1 MADVEGL
8 PVHTF
13 GRTLAKVKRYAREAL
28 ATHLDIDLDNNDWG
42 AAL

>member
-1 MADVEGL
+1 MGDVEGL
-8 PVHTF
+8 QVQTW
-13 GRTLAKVKRYAREAL
+13 GRTLTKVKQYAREAL